1 MLDLNKYSGQ
11 DKSQIFHTSGHARIG
26 QGDRIGSAGTQSF
39 QQRLE
44 LNQKDRTIADYKR
57 SAIGARVGSLGAKR
71 STPRISPLKKDAGRG
86 SSRQAFN
93 AGDQSTQPVKPSGFK
108 EPPSRGYNPYG

>member
-11 DKSQIFHTSGHARIG
+11 DKSQIFHTSGHARID

-39 QQRLE
+39 QQRLQINE
-44 LNQKDRTIADYKR
+44 KERTIEDYKR
-57 SAIGARVGSLGAKR
+57 STIGARVGSLGAKR
-71 STPRISPLKKDAGRG
+71 STPRVSRLKKDSGQG
-86 SSRQAFN
+86 GSRQAFN
-93 AGDQSTQPVKPSGFK
+93 AGDQSAQSTKPSGFK